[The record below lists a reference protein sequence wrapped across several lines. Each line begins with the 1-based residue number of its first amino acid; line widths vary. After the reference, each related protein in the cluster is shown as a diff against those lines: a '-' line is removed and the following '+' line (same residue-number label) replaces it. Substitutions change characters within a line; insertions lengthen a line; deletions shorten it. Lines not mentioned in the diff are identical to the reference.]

1 MIKPSSRPSAVIT
14 APLTLLASS
23 LLSHETRVAIS
34 SGCAIRKPWRRNAA
48 GVGTPTELGMAVHP
62 MLVSTPPGPGQT
74 ALHRMPSSAY
84 RYAIERVKPITPCFE
99 AVYAVPAADP
109 ANPPSGP
116 RPSWPAAR
124 RRPWKLAREVTT
136 LDRLSY
142 GRAILGVGLGNPID
156 AEYGAF
162 GEPTNPRILAG
173 RLDEGLEIVDG
184 LLVSDQHRRS
194 E

>member
-1 MIKPSSRPSAVIT
+1 
-14 APLTLLASS
+14 
-23 LLSHETRVAIS
+23 
-34 SGCAIRKPWRRNAA
+34 
-48 GVGTPTELGMAVHP
+48 
-62 MLVSTPPGPGQT
+62 
-74 ALHRMPSSAY
+74 
-84 RYAIERVKPITPCFE
+84 
-99 AVYAVPAADP
+99 
-109 ANPPSGP
+109 
-116 RPSWPAAR
+116 
-124 RRPWKLAREVTT
+124 VTT